1 MKKALFLL
9 MTFAGASVFAQ
20 KTSDTTFIMVESRED
35 ERWISY
41 AMEQSEEMFLV
52 KDVLYVFYQK
62 GRKMVGVPVEFPSP
76 IIIYPKKQHVSRYSE
91 YLESDRYKESLK
103 ETVK

>member
-9 MTFAGASVFAQ
+9 MTLAGASVFAQ

-35 ERWISY
+35 ERWVSY
-41 AMEQSEEMFLV
+41 AMEQSTEMFLV
-52 KDVLYVFYQK
+52 KDVLYVFHQK
-62 GRKMVGVPVEFPSP
+62 RRKMVGVPVDFPAP

-91 YLESDRYKESLK
+91 FLESDRYKQLEKDS
-103 ETVK
+103 VQ